1 MYPALGINDGWIPGQ
16 CGGVK
21 AGHWLRAGD
30 EKQGAPRGLLLLV
43 VDLLGSSV
51 GDLARVRVDNV
62 GGLVLLGPLRRSV
75 DDRLTA
81 SAGSCRRSWSGC

>member
-1 MYPALGINDGWIPGQ
+1 MYPALGVNGGWIPGQ

-43 VDLLGSSV
+43 VDLLGSGG
-51 GDLARVRVDNV
+51 GDLAGVWVDDLA
-62 GGLVLLGPLRRSV
+62 GLVLLRPG
-75 DDRLTA
+75 
-81 SAGSCRRSWSGC
+81 G